1 MGMGAVWAQAGAAK
15 LRYFPPCQP
24 PAQQGRMSY
33 LLGAEATDP
42 AAAVYGPPRW
52 TTIRLE
58 FSEEHCILLESSASQ
73 ALL

>member
-1 MGMGAVWAQAGAAK
+1 
-15 LRYFPPCQP
+15 
-24 PAQQGRMSY
+24 MSY